1 MAKRRVSLKLEP
13 GECESVKAFAK
24 EHGITISKAGREL
37 IRQSLGMGGDQL
49 GLTGVIR
56 QLAIME
62 KRTRRAQIAAY
73 WAYAGVV
80 ELIRFIA
87 KDERVTREVLDALV
101 ERSGETLRKEEERG
115 DYR

>member
-1 MAKRRVSLKLEP
+1 MTKRCVGLKLEP
-13 GECESVKAFAK
+13 GEYETLRAFAR
-24 EHGITISKAGREL
+24 EHRLTVSTAGREM

-49 GLTGVIR
+49 GLKGVIR
-56 QLAIME
+56 QLTIME
-62 KRTRRAQIAAY
+62 KRTRRSQIAAY
-73 WAYAGVV
+73 RAYAGIV
-80 ELIRFIA
+80 ELVRFIA